1 MIVDDEDFAG
11 IISGL
16 NDVKDYYAGKREGF
30 VAHEPVDVKAVRAV
44 TKLSQ
49 ARFAEVYHLPLP
61 TVKGWEQNRRAPD
74 QPARILL
81 QMIATDPTGVAKMIE
96 RIAQPA

>member
-1 MIVDDEDFAG
+1 M
-11 IISGL
+11 
-16 NDVKDYYAGKREGF
+16 R
-30 VAHEPVDVKAVRAV
+30 AVRAA

-49 ARFAEVYHLPLP
+49 ARSGEVDHLQLP
-61 TVKGWEQNRRAPD
+61 AVKGWEQNRRAPD
-74 QPARILL
+74 QPARVLL

>member
-1 MIVDDEDFAG
+1 MIVDDEEYAG

-44 TKLSQ
+44 TKL
-49 ARFAEVYHLPLP
+49 FAEVYHLPLP
-61 TVKGWEQNRRAPD
+61 SVNGWEQNRRAPD